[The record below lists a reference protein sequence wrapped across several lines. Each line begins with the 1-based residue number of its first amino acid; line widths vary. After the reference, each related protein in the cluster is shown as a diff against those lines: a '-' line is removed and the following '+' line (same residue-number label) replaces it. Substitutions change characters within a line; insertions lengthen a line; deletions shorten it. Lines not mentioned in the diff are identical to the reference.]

1 MSSSSFSCFNLP
13 SYTFFPLLPLSLSL
27 LLPVRTS
34 VYYIHSTCI
43 PLTGHKK
50 PWPWPSIRPSL
61 HPLHYSAGL
70 KYIVF
75 FPNSFASRCAYGI
88 KWMGWDLI
96 LIYLP
101 PSSHRNCNERA
112 KVDAASSRTLFLLEH
127 PSQATRL
134 NGGCYWT
141 LLPDGWSTPI
151 QSKTFQFF
159 LLFFLYFSFLSII
172 LSRKKWLG
180 IENHIPD
187 VSSSLRCCRI
197 ASHRYWAQQTCQHQ
211 PFWINKRLVDGI
223 GYFWI

>member
-159 LLFFLYFSFLSII
+159 LSIFLFFINYFVAQEMTGYWKSYIGRQQQLTMLPDCKPSI
-172 LSRKKWLG
+172 LSTTDLSTSTFL
-180 IENHIPD
+180 N
-187 VSSSLRCCRI
+187 
-197 ASHRYWAQQTCQHQ
+197 
-211 PFWINKRLVDGI
+211 
-223 GYFWI
+223 